1 MLQAEDEL
9 KILRVKNSELDQ
21 NCIKLG
27 NENQQLL
34 NEINALTA
42 LKKDLDEKEKHINE
56 RIMEEM
62 AKERQLMNGEIKA
75 HKMQFEYELGEKD
88 KRLKEL

>member
-1 MLQAEDEL
+1 MED
-9 KILRVKNSELDQ
+9 N
-21 NCIKLG
+21 
-27 NENQQLL
+27 
-34 NEINALTA
+34 NALIA

-75 HKMQFEYELGEKD
+75 HKMQFDYELGEKD
-88 KRLKEL
+88 KRVKEL

>member
-1 MLQAEDEL
+1 M
-9 KILRVKNSELDQ
+9 I
-21 NCIKLG
+21 
-27 NENQQLL
+27 
-34 NEINALTA
+34 A

-75 HKMQFEYELGEKD
+75 HKMQFDYELGEKD

>member
-1 MLQAEDEL
+1 ME
-9 KILRVKNSELDQ
+9 
-21 NCIKLG
+21 
-27 NENQQLL
+27 EN
-34 NEINALTA
+34 NALIA

-88 KRLKEL
+88 KRVKEL

>member
-1 MLQAEDEL
+1 ME
-9 KILRVKNSELDQ
+9 
-21 NCIKLG
+21 
-27 NENQQLL
+27 EN
-34 NEINALTA
+34 NALIA

-62 AKERQLMNGEIKA
+62 AKERQLMNGEIRA
-75 HKMQFEYELGEKD
+75 HKMQFDYELGEKD

>member
-9 KILRVKNSELDQ
+9 KILRVKNLELDQ

-34 NEINALTA
+34 EDNNALIA

-75 HKMQFEYELGEKD
+75 HKMQFDYELGEKD

>member
-1 MLQAEDEL
+1 MED
-9 KILRVKNSELDQ
+9 N
-21 NCIKLG
+21 
-27 NENQQLL
+27 
-34 NEINALTA
+34 NALIA

-75 HKMQFEYELGEKD
+75 HKMQFDYELGEKD